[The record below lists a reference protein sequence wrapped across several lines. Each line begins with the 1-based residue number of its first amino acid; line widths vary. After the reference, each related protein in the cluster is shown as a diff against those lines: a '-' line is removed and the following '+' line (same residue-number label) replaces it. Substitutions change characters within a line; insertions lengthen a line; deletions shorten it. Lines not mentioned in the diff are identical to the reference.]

1 MTDTYVLYV
10 DHQGH
15 PAPLTECFHATA
27 SRRLSSSVDRSPP
40 STITEVDSAYCPQ
53 CLSAHDAPSA
63 TRLLFCPKA
72 TCQRC
77 PLCQSVASVSASKGL
92 CFYRC
97 GLCEWTSQQC
107 NLAMTVKMND
117 NGTVDRLELAR
128 VAEDLHI
135 ELKRR
140 REEPNTAL
148 ENYFRNITEYWEQK
162 GAAENPLLGRRNQ
175 PSAASSDP
183 LEGWSVEALEVS
195 LASKKEKL
203 IGAEQTP
210 PMIQDLQIE
219 RLNLDDDDPPEL
231 DTTALSRI
239 PPLSYQLQYLS
250 HPKLP
255 LSFQD
260 LLPLPIPLRPRMS
273 RRCRAELAEG
283 RPGILLKPKFNPLE
297 GDSSQRT
304 GHGQWWKKVRRMGCN
319 TSCLIRLLD
328 QSCCWC

>member
-1 MTDTYVLYV
+1 
-10 DHQGH
+10 
-15 PAPLTECFHATA
+15 
-27 SRRLSSSVDRSPP
+27 
-40 STITEVDSAYCPQ
+40 
-53 CLSAHDAPSA
+53 
-63 TRLLFCPKA
+63 
-72 TCQRC
+72 
-77 PLCQSVASVSASKGL
+77 
-92 CFYRC
+92 
-97 GLCEWTSQQC
+97 
-107 NLAMTVKMND
+107 MTVKMND